1 MKMLVKIMFAL
12 IAVFAMVSTAAPQ
25 ETMKDSR
32 DGKTY
37 KTVKIGSQIWMAENL
52 NYKTTNSY
60 CLDNKHANC
69 SKYGRLYTWSAAMD
83 SVGKWSTN
91 GKGCGYGETC
101 SPTDPVR
108 GVCPE
113 GWHLPTELEFDIL
126 IDAVGGWKD
135 AGVMLKSTTGWK
147 DRNGTGDFGFSA
159 LPAGD
164 GNGYGDFSSLGYGA
178 YFWSS
183 TEVYTDHAS
192 LMHLYD
198 KFGRDEVSMDSD
210 YKNSRLS
217 VRCLRDRAVVAA
229 PQETMKDSRDGKT
242 YKTVK
247 IGSQI
252 WMAENLNHK
261 TTNSYCHDDDPAN
274 CSKYGRHYEW
284 NVALAACPNGW
295 HLPTKAEFET
305 LFDVVGGKKAAS
317 VMLKSTTGWKND
329 NGTDDFGFSALPAG
343 SMSGPSHYS
352 DKEGAYFWS
361 STDSYH
367 AAYRMGLHRDDELG
381 IGDERADLR
390 AVGTDYGLSVRCVK
404 D

>member
-1 MKMLVKIMFAL
+1 
-12 IAVFAMVSTAAPQ
+12 
-25 ETMKDSR
+25 
-32 DGKTY
+32 
-37 KTVKIGSQIWMAENL
+37 
-52 NYKTTNSY
+52 
-60 CLDNKHANC
+60 
-69 SKYGRLYTWSAAMD
+69 MD

-159 LPAGD
+159 
-164 GNGYGDFSSLGYGA
+164 
-178 YFWSS
+178 
-183 TEVYTDHAS
+183 
-192 LMHLYD
+192 M
-198 KFGRDEVSMDSD
+198 
-210 YKNSRLS
+210 
-217 VRCLRDRAVVAA
+217 
-229 PQETMKDSRDGKT
+229 
-242 YKTVK
+242 
-247 IGSQI
+247 
-252 WMAENLNHK
+252 
-261 TTNSYCHDDDPAN
+261 
-274 CSKYGRHYEW
+274 
-284 NVALAACPNGW
+284 
-295 HLPTKAEFET
+295 
-305 LFDVVGGKKAAS
+305 
-317 VMLKSTTGWKND
+317 
-329 NGTDDFGFSALPAG
+329 PAG